1 MAENRDDRE
10 PASGAG
16 PIERV
21 RVLDLTRLAPG
32 PYCTMLL
39 ADLGAD
45 VVVVGGGRSGLPI
58 AEFSRGKRF
67 ITLDMKDAAGQAAFR
82 HLAEDADV
90 VIEGFRPGVAARLGA
105 GYEELSV
112 LNPRLIYCSIT
123 GYGQEGPL
131 AQEAGHDIN
140 YLSLAGVLGAV
151 GSADRPPVAPLNLL
165 ADFAGG
171 SLLAAFGIVAA
182 LFERERSGLGQY
194 IDSAMIDG
202 CMSMMSMHFA
212 DWGSSVLPHRG
223 KGLLTGNA
231 PYYRTYECAD
241 GKYVSVGALEDAF
254 FRALWTTLGFAEP
267 LPDHMNEALWS
278 EMERLFAETFLTKTR
293 DQWAD
298 AFPRRR
304 RLRGTGAGARRGRRG
319 TRTPRPATAASP
331 KGGVPAAPLFSRT
344 PARAHDT
351 GPADETAVILTEAGL
366 SEADVKAAVK
376 GVAGAVKGLSWPPE
390 IGNVPGRL
398 GAVRQDKVPE
408 PSE

>member
-278 EMERLFAETFLTKTR
+278 EMERLFTETFLTKTR

-298 AFPRRR
+298 AFHGVDACVAPV
-304 RLRGTGAGARRGRRG
+304 LTPDEVAGHPHTQARHGG
-319 TRTPRPATAASP
+319 FA

>member
-1 MAENRDDRE
+1 MAENRDKRE

-16 PIERV
+16 PIEGV

-58 AEFSRGKRF
+58 PSFSRGKRF
-67 ITLDMKDAAGQAAFR
+67 ISLDMKDAAGQAAFR
-82 HLAEDADV
+82 HLAKDADV
-90 VIEGFRPGVAARLGA
+90 VVEGFRPGVAARLGA
-105 GYEELSV
+105 GYEELSA
-112 LNPRLIYCSIT
+112 LNRRLIYCSLT

-140 YLSLAGVLGAV
+140 YLALAGVLGAI
-151 GSADRPPVAPLNLL
+151 GLADGPPVAPLNLL

-182 LFERERSGLGQY
+182 LFERERSGRGQC
-194 IDSAMIDG
+194 IDSTMIDG

-212 DWGSSVLPHRG
+212 DWGSSVLSSRG

-267 LPDHMNEALWS
+267 LPDHMNEALWP
-278 EMERLFAETFLTKTR
+278 EMERLFGETFLTKTR
-293 DQWAD
+293 DQWAETFHGVD
-298 AFPRRR
+298 ACVAPV
-304 RLRGTGAGARRGRRG
+304 LAPDEVAAHPHTQARHGG
-319 TRTPRPATAASP
+319 FA

-344 PARAHDT
+344 PARAHET
-351 GPADETAVILTEAGL
+351 GPADETEAVLIEAGMN
-366 SEADVKAAVK
+366 EADVKAATK
-376 GVAGAVKGLSWPPE
+376 NAAGAIKGLSWPPE
-390 IGNVPGRL
+390 IGNVPGPL
-398 GAVRQDKVPE
+398 GATRQDKAPE

>member
-1 MAENRDDRE
+1 MAENEDDRQ
-10 PASGAG
+10 PVPGAG
-16 PIERV
+16 PIEGV

-58 AEFSRGKRF
+58 SEFSRGKRF
-67 ITLDMKDAAGQAAFR
+67 ITLDMKDAAGQDAFR
-82 HLAEDADV
+82 HLAKGADV
-90 VIEGFRPGVAARLGA
+90 VVEGFRPGVVARLGA
-105 GYEELSV
+105 GYEELSD
-112 LNPRLIYCSIT
+112 LNPRLIYCSLT

-140 YLSLAGVLGAV
+140 YLALAGVLGAI
-151 GSADRPPVAPLNLL
+151 GTADGPPVAPLNLL

-182 LFERERSGLGQY
+182 LFERERSSQGQY
-194 IDSAMIDG
+194 IDSAMVDG

-212 DWGSSVLPHRG
+212 DWGSSVLPRRG

-267 LPDHMNEALWS
+267 VPNHMNEALWP
-278 EMERLFAETFLTKTR
+278 EMERLFGDTFLTKSR
-293 DQWAD
+293 DEWAKVFHGVD
-298 AFPRRR
+298 ACMAPV
-304 RLRGTGAGARRGRRG
+304 LAPDEVAGHPQTQARHGGFAKGR
-319 TRTPRPATAASP
+319 
-331 KGGVPAAPLFSRT
+331 VPAAPLFSRT
-344 PARAHDT
+344 PARAHEI
-351 GPADETAVILTEAGL
+351 GPADETEVILTEAGL
-366 SEADVKAAVK
+366 NEAGVRAAVT
-376 GVAGAVKGLSWPPE
+376 GAAGAVKGLSWPPE
-390 IGNVPGRL
+390 IGNVPGPL
-398 GAVRQDKVPE
+398 GATKLDKVPE

>member
-1 MAENRDDRE
+1 MADNRDDRQ

-16 PIERV
+16 PIEGI

-67 ITLDMKDAAGQAAFR
+67 ISLDMKDVAGQVAFR
-82 HLAEDADV
+82 HLAKGADV
-90 VIEGFRPGVAARLGA
+90 VVEGFRPGVAARLGA
-105 GYEELSV
+105 GYDELSV
-112 LNPRLIYCSIT
+112 LNPRLIYCSLT

-140 YLSLAGVLGAV
+140 YLSLAGVLGAI
-151 GSADRPPVAPLNLL
+151 GTADGPPVAPLNLL

-171 SLLAAFGIVAA
+171 SLLAAFGIAAA
-182 LFERERSGLGQY
+182 LFERERSGQGQY

-212 DWGSSVLPHRG
+212 DWGSSVLPRRG

-254 FRALWTTLGFAEP
+254 FHALWTTLGFFEP
-267 LPDHMNEALWS
+267 FPDHMNEALWP
-278 EMERLFAETFLTKTR
+278 EMERLFGETFLTRTR
-293 DQWAD
+293 DEWAEVFHGVD
-298 AFPRRR
+298 ACVAPV
-304 RLRGTGAGARRGRRG
+304 LAPDEVAEHPHTEARHGG
-319 TRTPRPATAASP
+319 FA
-331 KGGVPAAPLFSRT
+331 KGGVPAAPLLSRT
-344 PARAHDT
+344 PARAYDEAS
-351 GPADETAVILTEAGL
+351 ADDTEAVLAEAGMN
-366 SEADVKAAVK
+366 EADVKAAVK
-376 GVAGAVKGLSWPPE
+376 SVAGAVKGLSWPPE
-390 IGNVPGRL
+390 INNVPGPL
-398 GAVRQDKVPE
+398 GSTLRDKVAE

>member
-1 MAENRDDRE
+1 M
-10 PASGAG
+10 
-16 PIERV
+16 
-21 RVLDLTRLAPG
+21 
-32 PYCTMLL
+32 
-39 ADLGAD
+39 
-45 VVVVGGGRSGLPI
+45 
-58 AEFSRGKRF
+58 
-67 ITLDMKDAAGQAAFR
+67 
-82 HLAEDADV
+82 
-90 VIEGFRPGVAARLGA
+90 
-105 GYEELSV
+105 
-112 LNPRLIYCSIT
+112 
-123 GYGQEGPL
+123 
-131 AQEAGHDIN
+131 
-140 YLSLAGVLGAV
+140 LGAV

-298 AFPRRR
+298 AFHGVDACVAPV
-304 RLRGTGAGARRGRRG
+304 LAPDEVAGHPHTQARHGG
-319 TRTPRPATAASP
+319 FA

>member
-1 MAENRDDRE
+1 MAENRDKRE

-16 PIERV
+16 PIEGV

-58 AEFSRGKRF
+58 PSFSRGKRF
-67 ITLDMKDAAGQAAFR
+67 ISLDMKDAAGQAAFR
-82 HLAEDADV
+82 HLAQGADV
-90 VIEGFRPGVAARLGA
+90 VVEGFRPGVAARLGA
-105 GYEELSV
+105 GYEELSA
-112 LNPRLIYCSIT
+112 LNRRLIYCSIT

-140 YLSLAGVLGAV
+140 YLSLAGVLGAI
-151 GSADRPPVAPLNLL
+151 GSADGPPVAPLNLL

-182 LFERERSGLGQY
+182 LFERERSGRGQC

-212 DWGSSVLPHRG
+212 DWGSSVLPSRG

-267 LPDHMNEALWS
+267 LPDHMNEALWP
-278 EMERLFAETFLTKTR
+278 EMERLFGETFLTKTR
-293 DQWAD
+293 DQWAETFHGVD
-298 AFPRRR
+298 ACVAPV
-304 RLRGTGAGARRGRRG
+304 LAPDEVAAHPHTQARHGG
-319 TRTPRPATAASP
+319 FA

-344 PARAHDT
+344 PARAHET
-351 GPADETAVILTEAGL
+351 GPADETEAVLIEAGMN
-366 SEADVKAAVK
+366 EADVKAATK
-376 GVAGAVKGLSWPPE
+376 NAAGAIKGLSWPPE
-390 IGNVPGRL
+390 IGNVPGPL
-398 GAVRQDKVPE
+398 GATRQDKAPE